1 MPIDPRISL
10 GVQQLQI
17 ADPLAQYGQVQ
28 NILAAQQQRQTAGI
42 QNELAQAQL
51 GQVRTSIREVQE
63 AQDFIAQ
70 VMAEAKKN
78 NAPTSDPMDAAM
90 QMLRHPNPKVRDAG
104 KNLFDANQTL
114 LAYQQEKG
122 FADYNRPKP
131 AFMPTATITPGA
143 LGSGTF
149 DPDAPV
155 AEPMMSQTQK
165 AAAITGTNLPPVS
178 APTNQLAP
186 AAAAPVQTNAL
197 ATPSKADQILAEI
210 VDLQTRFPRSEAAK
224 NKIALLTK
232 QWENASKTHVVG
244 RNLVTSGGHKIFEA
258 PQDITPSEI
267 KRLTAERDALAPND
281 PKRQLYDQA
290 IADIGSQ
297 AQLARQRLDFD
308 IQNAGSTRNIANQRL
323 AFDQAKFAWEK
334 SNPGFTIQQAEDGS
348 IVGVNNR
355 TLQAYPVSLNATPP
369 PAPAPFGSKPPP
381 GGAGKRGAV
390 TTEEQPAT
398 QPLGQPLKGKSGGLT
413 EGQGNAAMFG
423 SAMAQAQQVFDKVEK
438 EGTTTGA
445 VATNL
450 AQGIVKYVP
459 LGVGDKLVN
468 DIYAL
473 AVNDPTKLFGPDVN
487 QQKLGQAQLAFSIA
501 YLRKTSGAM
510 FGPSEVANTIME
522 YFPAIGESASV
533 VKQKSASRKRA
544 IAGMKMS
551 AGREGAK
558 FIEQYESPSD
568 GTSST
573 SAADP
578 LNLFPAKKP

>member
-10 GVQQLQI
+10 GVQPIQI

-28 NILAAQQQRQTAGI
+28 NILAAQSQRQTAGI

-78 NAPTSDPMDAAM
+78 NAPTNDPMDAAM
-90 QMLRHPNPKVRDAG
+90 QMLRHSNPKVRDAG

-131 AFMPTATITPGA
+131 AFMPAATITPGA

-149 DPDAPV
+149 DPNA
-155 AEPMMSQTQK
+155 
-165 AAAITGTNLPPVS
+165 PPVGAS
-178 APTNQLAP
+178 ANQLAT

-197 ATPSKADQILAEI
+197 AAPSKADQILAEI

-244 RNLVTSGGHKIFEA
+244 RNLVTSGGDKIFEA

-281 PKRQLYDQA
+281 PKRKLYDQA
-290 IADIGSQ
+290 IADLGSQ

-369 PAPAPFGSKPPP
+369 PAVVPFGSRPAP
-381 GGAGKRGAV
+381 GGASKRGAV
-390 TTEEQPAT
+390 VTEEQPVT
-398 QPLGQPLKGKSGGLT
+398 QPLGQPLKGKSSGLT
-413 EGQGNAAMFG
+413 ESQGNATAFG
-423 SAMAQAQQVFDKVEK
+423 MRMLESDNLLSNLEKAGTISSGRIRGAVEGTLTSLIPYQGANLAEGAGSIMSAMPGFLGGPSSEQQQYDQAKRNFITAVLRKESGASIASSEFLNEEKKYFPQAGEDDKVIKQKQRARKLAIEAMK
-438 EGTTTGA
+438 IQAGPGA
-445 VATNL
+445 KSIVAT
-450 AQGIVKYVP
+450 
-459 LGVGDKLVN
+459 
-468 DIYAL
+468 
-473 AVNDPTKLFGPDVN
+473 
-487 QQKLGQAQLAFSIA
+487 
-501 YLRKTSGAM
+501 
-510 FGPSEVANTIME
+510 
-522 YFPAIGESASV
+522 
-533 VKQKSASRKRA
+533 
-544 IAGMKMS
+544 
-551 AGREGAK
+551 
-558 FIEQYESPSD
+558 PSD
-568 GTSST
+568 AGVDTNN
-573 SAADP
+573 P
-578 LNLFPAKKP
+578 LLNR

>member
-28 NILAAQQQRQTAGI
+28 NILAAQQQRQTADI

-63 AQDFIAQ
+63 AQDFIAK

-131 AFMPTATITPGA
+131 AFMPAATITPGA

-149 DPDAPV
+149 DPNAPV
-155 AEPMMSQTQK
+155 AAPIMSQEQK
-165 AAAITGTNLPPVS
+165 AAAVTGTNLPPVS
-178 APTNQLAP
+178 ALANQLAP

-244 RNLVTSGGHKIFEA
+244 RNLVTSGGDKIFEA

-267 KRLTAERDALAPND
+267 KRLTAERDALKPDD
-281 PKRQLYDQA
+281 PRRRLYDQA
-290 IADIGSQ
+290 IADLGSQ

-308 IQNAGSTRNIANQRL
+308 IQNANLIRQTANQRL

-369 PAPAPFGSKPPP
+369 PAPAPFGSRPPP

-390 TTEEQPAT
+390 VTEEQPVT
-398 QPLGQPLKGKSGGLT
+398 QPLGQPLKGKSSGLNESQSNATAFGMRMAESHKLLNELETGGTTSGGRIKGAVQGTLT
-413 EGQGNAAMFG
+413 SLVPYQGENLAEGAGAVMNVLPGFLGGPNENQQAY
-423 SAMAQAQQVFDKVEK
+423 AQAK
-438 EGTTTGA
+438 ENFITA
-445 VATNL
+445 V
-450 AQGIVKYVP
+450 
-459 LGVGDKLVN
+459 
-468 DIYAL
+468 
-473 AVNDPTKLFGPDVN
+473 
-487 QQKLGQAQLAFSIA
+487 
-501 YLRKTSGAM
+501 LRKESGASIN
-510 FGPSEVANTIME
+510 PSEFARE
-522 YFPAIGESASV
+522 ERKYFPQAGEGEKV
-533 VKQKSASRKRA
+533 IKQKQRA
-544 IAGMKMS
+544 RELAIQAMKIQAGPGSKS
-551 AGREGAK
+551 
-558 FIEQYESPSD
+558 IVPTPSD
-568 GTSST
+568 VGVDTNN
-573 SAADP
+573 P
-578 LNLFPAKKP
+578 LLNR

>member
-10 GVQQLQI
+10 GVQPIQI

-42 QNELAQAQL
+42 QNELTQAQL

-63 AQDFIAQ
+63 AQDYITQ

-78 NAPTSDPMDAAM
+78 NAPTNDPMDAAM

-114 LAYQQEKG
+114 LAYQQEKE

-131 AFMPTATITPGA
+131 AFMPAATITPGA

-149 DPDAPV
+149 DPNAPV
-155 AEPMMSQTQK
+155 SAPMMSQEQK
-165 AAAITGTNLPPVS
+165 AAAITSTNLPPAGAS
-178 APTNQLAP
+178 ANQLAP

-244 RNLVTSGGHKIFEA
+244 RNLVTSGGDKIFEA

-267 KRLTAERDALAPND
+267 KRLTVERDALAPND
-281 PKRQLYDQA
+281 PKRQLYNQA

-369 PAPAPFGSKPPP
+369 PAPAPFGSRPPP

-390 TTEEQPAT
+390 ITEEQPAT
-398 QPLGQPLKGKSGGLT
+398 QPLGQPLKGKGTALT
-413 EGQGNAAMFG
+413 ESQGNATAFG
-423 SAMAQAQQVFDKVEK
+423 MRMLESDNLLSNLEKQGTVSSGRIRGAVEGTLTSLIPYQGANLAEGAGSVMSAMPGFLGGPSSEQQQYDQAKRNFITAVLRKESGASIASSEFLNEEKKYFPQAGEDDKVIKQKQRARKLAIEAMK
-438 EGTTTGA
+438 IQAGPGA
-445 VATNL
+445 KSIVAT
-450 AQGIVKYVP
+450 
-459 LGVGDKLVN
+459 
-468 DIYAL
+468 
-473 AVNDPTKLFGPDVN
+473 
-487 QQKLGQAQLAFSIA
+487 
-501 YLRKTSGAM
+501 
-510 FGPSEVANTIME
+510 
-522 YFPAIGESASV
+522 
-533 VKQKSASRKRA
+533 
-544 IAGMKMS
+544 
-551 AGREGAK
+551 
-558 FIEQYESPSD
+558 PSD
-568 GTSST
+568 AGVDTNN
-573 SAADP
+573 P
-578 LNLFPAKKP
+578 LLKQPSR

>member
-10 GVQQLQI
+10 GVQPIQI

-78 NAPTSDPMDAAM
+78 NAPTKDPMDAAM

-131 AFMPTATITPGA
+131 TSMFTAPITLGA

-149 DPDAPV
+149 DPNAPV
-155 AEPMMSQTQK
+155 AAPMMSQEQK
-165 AAAITGTNLPPVS
+165 AAAITSTNLPPVGAS
-178 APTNQLAP
+178 ANQLAP
-186 AAAAPVQTNAL
+186 VAAAPVQTNAL

-244 RNLVTSGGHKIFEA
+244 RNLITTSGEKIFEA

-281 PKRQLYDQA
+281 PKRQLYNQA
-290 IADIGSQ
+290 IADLGSQ

-308 IQNAGSTRNIANQRL
+308 IQNANSVRNTANQRL

-355 TLQAYPVSLNATPP
+355 TLQYFPVTLGGTSP
-369 PAPAPFGSKPPP
+369 PAVVPFGSRPPP

-390 TTEEQPAT
+390 ITEDQPVT
-398 QPLGQPLKGKSGGLT
+398 QPLGQPLKGKGTALT
-413 EGQGNAAMFG
+413 ESQGNATAFG
-423 SAMAQAQQVFDKVEK
+423 MRMKDSHTALKDLESKGET
-438 EGTTTGA
+438 GTGIIGGTTGA
-445 VATNL
+445 VVGL
-450 AQGIVKYVP
+450 VP
-459 LGVGDKLVN
+459 FIGDKLTSGVDN
-468 DIYAL
+468 IFNVLPSVLGGYSAEQQQVL
-473 AVNDPTKLFGPDVN
+473 NGRINFITAV
-487 QQKLGQAQLAFSIA
+487 
-501 YLRKTSGAM
+501 LRKESGAAISPGE
-510 FGPSEVANTIME
+510 FVTAEKL
-522 YFPAIGESASV
+522 YFPRPGDTATV
-533 VKQKSASRKRA
+533 VKQKQNARELAIKAMEIQAGPGAKSIQSLTPGASNASAS
-544 IAGMKMS
+544 
-551 AGREGAK
+551 
-558 FIEQYESPSD
+558 
-568 GTSST
+568 
-573 SAADP
+573 DP
-578 LNLFPAKKP
+578 LGLFPPKKP